1 MNIPSYLYK
10 NKFAGIYC
18 IENTINHKRYIG
30 SSLNLY
36 QRLHSHK
43 VKLSKNK
50 HENGYLQ
57 NAVNKYGID
66 NFESYMIEL
75 VENTELLTV
84 KEQYWIN
91 KLNSE
96 YNLTKEVIRNVLSQE
111 SRDKISKTLKE
122 GYINGNISKTKVSP
136 VDVYDLDGNY
146 IRSFPTIRECGR
158 ELGLHVTSIIR
169 VLNGQY
175 SQVKG
180 YQVKYSKD
188 LKTIG
193 KITLSKYNHTTQ
205 NTINKRNDEIK
216 KMQ

>member
-1 MNIPSYLYK
+1 MNIPSYLYN

-18 IENTINHKRYIG
+18 IENIINHKRYIG
-30 SSLNLY
+30 SSLNIY
-36 QRLHSHK
+36 QRLHVHK

-75 VENTELLTV
+75 VENIELLTA
-84 KEQYWIN
+84 KEQYWID

-96 YNLTKEVIRNVLSQE
+96 YNLTKEVMRNILSQE

-122 GYINGNISKTKVSP
+122 GYANGNISKTKVSP

-146 IRSFPTIRECGR
+146 IKSFPTIRECGR
-158 ELGLHVTSIIR
+158 ELNLHATSIIR

-188 LKTIG
+188 SKVIG
-193 KITLSKYNHTTQ
+193 KIILSKYNHTTQ
-205 NTINKRNDEIK
+205 NAINKRNDEITK
-216 KMQ
+216 KQ